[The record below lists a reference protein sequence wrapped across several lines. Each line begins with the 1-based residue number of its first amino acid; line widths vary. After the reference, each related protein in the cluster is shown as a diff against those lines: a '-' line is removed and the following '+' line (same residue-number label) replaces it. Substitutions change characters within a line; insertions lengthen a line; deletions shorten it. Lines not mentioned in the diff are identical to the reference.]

1 MNLVTSLFILLVSAH
16 LLGRLSVRCKQPA
29 LVGHMLAGI
38 LIGPSLLAW
47 LRPNATLSAVAD
59 LAVLFV
65 VLTAGLEIRLH
76 NVVDAFRGRGAPA
89 MLVGFLLPAAAGASV
104 AATFSI
110 APTPAIVVAL
120 CIAVTALPVALQILS
135 SFNLLKSRI
144 AYVSISGSLLSD
156 ILVFMILGVLI
167 ELTVS
172 ERTHSAGVSA
182 LFACGKLLGLI
193 VLIVS
198 VQWICHRTM
207 QRRGSDGSSSVGAS
221 TTNLTFAVL
230 FVLGLGSISELL
242 GFHFAIGAFF
252 AAMMITPEL
261 IGAHA
266 FERLENTSE
275 VLTAS
280 LFGPLFLAYQG
291 LQFHLQSLARPGFV
305 LSLIAAAVVSKLLSG
320 YLVGL
325 SQRMSKHEAWGVGI
339 VMNARGV
346 MELVV
351 ASIAFRAGLV
361 DAEIFSALLIVGLIT
376 TVLTPLLLKRW
387 QVMGSAPAANES
399 ARMP

>member
-1 MNLVTSLFILLVSAH
+1 MNLVSSLFILLAGAH
-16 LLGRLSVRCKQPA
+16 LLGRLSLLCKQPA
-29 LVGHMLAGI
+29 LAGHMLAGI
-38 LIGPSLLAW
+38 VIGPSLLAW
-47 LRPNATLSAVAD
+47 LQPNPTLSAVAD
-59 LAVLFV
+59 IAVLFV

-76 NVVDAFRGRGAPA
+76 HVLDAFRGRGAMA
-89 MLVGFLLPAAAGASV
+89 MLLGFLLPAAAGAGV
-104 AATFSI
+104 AAAFSI
-110 APTPAIVVAL
+110 APVPTVVVAL
-120 CIAVTALPVALQILS
+120 CIAVTALPVALQILN

-156 ILVFMILGVLI
+156 ILVFMMLGVLI
-167 ELTVS
+167 ELAAS
-172 ERTHSAGVSA
+172 ERAHSVSVSA
-182 LFACGKLLGLI
+182 LFAGGKLLGLI
-193 VLIVS
+193 ALIVIA
-198 VQWICHRTM
+198 QWICQRAM
-207 QRRGSDGSSSVGAS
+207 QRRSGNGTGSIGAS
-221 TTNLTFAVL
+221 TANLSFAVL

-261 IGAHA
+261 IGEHA

-305 LSLIAAAVVSKLLSG
+305 LSLIAAAVISKLLSG

-339 VMNARGV
+339 IMNARGV

-361 DAEIFSALLIVGLIT
+361 DAEVFSALLVVGLIT
-376 TVLTPLLLKRW
+376 TMLTPLLLKRW
-387 QVMGSAPAANES
+387 QAIAPPPAASDS
-399 ARMP
+399 ARTP